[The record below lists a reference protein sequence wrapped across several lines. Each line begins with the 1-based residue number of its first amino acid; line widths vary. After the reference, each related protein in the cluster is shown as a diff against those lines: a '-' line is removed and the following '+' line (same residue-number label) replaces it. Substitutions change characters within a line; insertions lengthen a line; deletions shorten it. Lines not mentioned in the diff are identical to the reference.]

1 MFCEDCYLLG
11 VKNISRSHAHKTVSL
26 YLLQRFFFSHFQQAP
41 PPFTPFYV
49 EVPPPL
55 PPGYRR
61 HFRVPYLAPFLS
73 LLLLPKQQCTKMN
86 KRLSSLFPHFETKRS
101 SDFLLRSKFNPK
113 PTSKCLRIGQR
124 HTCLSTKGRNF
135 VLSSPLLN
143 NACRRA
149 PLSVS
154 RICIWK

>member
-1 MFCEDCYLLG
+1 M
-11 VKNISRSHAHKTVSL
+11 KNISRSHAHKTVSL
-26 YLLQRFFFSHFQQAP
+26 YLLQRFFFHISNKHPRLLLLFMWKS
-41 PPFTPFYV
+41 
-49 EVPPPL
+49 PPL